1 MIIVSLPNCSAT
13 RYRSNEQNLLNGR
26 INMKIGN
33 FAFWSLTLLSTLP
46 AHLATAQSV
55 TNDMTCQQ
63 AIAEYERNGRVYVR
77 QRSGSVL
84 PIYVGVPLSQKN
96 RLLCDFD
103 QFKMYYTV
111 PTKDKRR
118 CGISWR
124 CQN

>member
-1 MIIVSLPNCSAT
+1 
-13 RYRSNEQNLLNGR
+13 
-26 INMKIGN
+26 MKIRN

-46 AHLATAQSV
+46 AHHATAQGV

-77 QRSGSVL
+77 QRSGRVL

>member
-13 RYRSNEQNLLNGR
+13 RYRSNEQNLLKGR
-26 INMKIGN
+26 INMKIRN
-33 FAFWSLTLLSTLP
+33 FAFWLLTVMSTLP
-46 AHLATAQSV
+46 AHHASAQGV

-77 QRSGSVL
+77 QRSGRVL

-118 CGISWR
+118 CAISWI

>member
-1 MIIVSLPNCSAT
+1 
-13 RYRSNEQNLLNGR
+13 
-26 INMKIGN
+26 
-33 FAFWSLTLLSTLP
+33 
-46 AHLATAQSV
+46 LALMTVFLAYQASAQSV

-63 AIAEYERNGRVYVR
+63 AISTYERNGRVYVR

-96 RLLCDFD
+96 RLYCDFD